1 MIIAQSPGRTSAV
14 IAVDRFGT
22 SGTPALLVSPPP
34 RAAAVTLTEN
44 LDRLVLAALA
54 DVPTLSTYATVA
66 RWEVASGPGPR
77 RVRGD
82 EDARRI
88 AHARF
93 ARRPAVI
100 IWFQNDGAVLSA
112 KAHLSTVFGN
122 AGGDSGISLTI
133 ARFGHGARPSE
144 PAGEVASDLPSWSYI
159 DLDTLPGVSPAD
171 IVAQAIAWFLLAVVD
186 TYWAQTSGRSP
197 GLLGVATQGT
207 THTAA
212 PADDND
218 QDAEGLEPGSRFGR
232 LQREGKELARGRL
245 RGGPGGAGQRARRG
259 HGRGPDPAC
268 TFCRRPGLPAD
279 AARRA
284 RRRRAVRHSP
294 VRLVVRVHP
303 ERHPGGRTVS
313 KDRAIVRIYE
323 SEIDTIAE
331 ETHDHPEIETGGSLF
346 GLWTNAGSP
355 TVFLATRPGS
365 KARRTPTEFEQDA
378 ALHKRLDEFVLG
390 KFGMQSLGLW
400 HSHHHL
406 GLHELSRGDVGRTM
420 NYAGKFDRQ
429 RFCDL
434 LCYFAE
440 PAGERRSGPEAVTV
454 KPYVY
459 HNAPAGHRL
468 PTSVAVLPGMSPVRK
483 ALDRTIRGEA
493 ALRPANARQ
502 TPYRLAESND
512 AEGLARPRGFWFGRE
527 DNPGRMVEHDGP
539 VPGAAQDD
547 GPSDYAIPN
556 ITEYVERQIEPLLR
570 RVPQPCQAELSETAG
585 GALLMLTLTDR
596 NEASLVLGWHH
607 ERAVVVGVGSGSVTA
622 MGRAP
627 GADRARAERNP
638 VGCPR
643 RGVWPHPPAGG

>member
-1 MIIAQSPGRTSAV
+1 M
-14 IAVDRFGT
+14 
-22 SGTPALLVSPPP
+22 
-34 RAAAVTLTEN
+34 
-44 LDRLVLAALA
+44 
-54 DVPTLSTYATVA
+54 
-66 RWEVASGPGPR
+66 
-77 RVRGD
+77 
-82 EDARRI
+82 
-88 AHARF
+88 
-93 ARRPAVI
+93 
-100 IWFQNDGAVLSA
+100 
-112 KAHLSTVFGN
+112 
-122 AGGDSGISLTI
+122 
-133 ARFGHGARPSE
+133 
-144 PAGEVASDLPSWSYI
+144 ASDLPLWSYI

-171 IVAQAIAWFLLAVVD
+171 IVAQAIAWFPLAVVD

-207 THTAA
+207 AHTAA

-232 LQREGKELARGRL
+232 LQREGKELARSGYEVGL
-245 RGGPGGAGQRARRG
+245 EGAGQRARRG

-323 SEIDTIAE
+323 SEIDLIAE

-378 ALHKRLDEFVLG
+378 ALHKWLDEFVLG

-483 ALDRTIRGEA
+483 ALDSTIRGEP

-527 DNPGRMVEHDGP
+527 DNPDRMVEHDGP
-539 VPGAAQDD
+539 VTGAAQDD

-556 ITEYVERQIEPLLR
+556 MTEYVERQIEPLLR

-596 NEASLVLGWHH
+596 NEASLVSAGTMSGPWLS
-607 ERAVVVGVGSGSVTA
+607 GVGSGSVTEMGTYA
-622 MGRAP
+622 MSRSCSRRTQPAP
-627 GADRARAERNP
+627 
-638 VGCPR
+638 GCPR
-643 RGVWPHPPAGG
+643 RGVWPHPPAEGVTPDEVEALPAVPSRAGAPGPTAACAGVRVLRADWEHLHLRLGRQATSIGRTPSTSCCRSPSQMSRPIPTSPGPAPYWATAAYGPSTRTVTATTCTSGRVTCPVGPSSASSIRTAGALSTRSTR